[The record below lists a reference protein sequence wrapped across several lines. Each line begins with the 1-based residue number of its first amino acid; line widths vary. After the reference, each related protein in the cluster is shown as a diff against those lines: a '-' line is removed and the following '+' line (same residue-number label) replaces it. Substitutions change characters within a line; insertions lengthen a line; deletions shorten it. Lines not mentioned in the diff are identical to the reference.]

1 MAKGV
6 LGNDPFQRGAA
17 QRPSESKAVSPAPA
31 APEQKKAHAAPPPAK
46 KAAPAKAA
54 KKAPA
59 PKEKPAARAATPKP
73 VESKPAPNKPA
84 ATKLHA
90 RTAALKPVESKP
102 VESKPAPKPVAVAR
116 GKKAETSKGK
126 SPATGSASP
135 RAVVSTPSETA
146 SPSSAGR
153 TSPIEARETPPQPE
167 AHLPPEAATTA
178 GTGAG
183 TPVAPPPS
191 PASTPAGAEAR
202 AVSEEPTKSRESA
215 NAEPP
220 AAEEAE
226 VDAEL
231 LERAAEALS
240 AAEALRELERT
251 IGEPLPTGP
260 VSMPGF
266 EDAVATPV
274 AGTVVVEVLDSS
286 QDEYAPSSEAEAV
299 EEARIEVEVEAALAP
314 VLPAASTTTRDI
326 FFTSDSPGAE
336 SPRLGARLSGLMSLA
351 KEVAFHALAS
361 ERFGKTLGSAQG
373 ILSAALAGIGV
384 GGGTAIDE
392 YGKDAELGGV
402 LHPVLDFLYERYW
415 RVSVQGASHV
425 PGGPVLLV
433 ANHSGAL
440 PFDGPMLQQALSR
453 ERPDLQEARWLAEDQ
468 VFYAPML
475 GTLINRL
482 GAVRACPENALR
494 LLDELRPVIV
504 FPEGIQGLGKP
515 FAQRYQLKRFGRGG
529 FVKLALRTGAP
540 IVPVAIVGAEET
552 APLFGKIPA
561 RFLGIPYLPVTPP
574 PLPARW
580 TIRFGEPIG
589 MGELPPEAADDMSQ
603 VQRLTERTRESIQG
617 MLQALLKERRSV
629 FAG

>member
-17 QRPSESKAVSPAPA
+17 QRPSESKAASTVTA
-31 APEQKKAHAAPPPAK
+31 APEQKKATAAPPPAK
-46 KAAPAKAA
+46 KAAPARAA

-59 PKEKPAARAATPKP
+59 QKP
-73 VESKPAPNKPA
+73 VQSKPAPNKPA
-84 ATKLHA
+84 A
-90 RTAALKPVESKP
+90 RSAAPKPVESRP
-102 VESKPAPKPVAVAR
+102 ASKPAAGTR
-116 GKKAETSKGK
+116 GKKAESAKGK
-126 SPATGSASP
+126 
-135 RAVVSTPSETA
+135 TPSLEATSRRSEVIAPSEAA
-146 SPSSAGR
+146 SATSAGR

-167 AHLPPEAATTA
+167 TRLPPEVATVA
-178 GTGAG
+178 GTASGA
-183 TPVAPPPS
+183 PVAPPPS
-191 PASTPAGAEAR
+191 PASTPAGAEVR
-202 AVSEEPTKSRESA
+202 AISEEPAKPREPADARPSA
-215 NAEPP
+215 AKPS

-226 VDAEL
+226 VDL

-266 EDAVATPV
+266 EDAAATPV
-274 AGTVVVEVLDSS
+274 AGTVVVEVIDTSH
-286 QDEYAPSSEAEAV
+286 DEYAPGSEAEAV

-314 VLPAASTTTRDI
+314 VPPAASTTTRDI

-361 ERFGKTLGSAQG
+361 ERLGKTLGSAQG
-373 ILSAALAGIGV
+373 VLSAALAGIGV

-475 GTLINRL
+475 GTLMNRL

-589 MGELPPEAADDMSQ
+589 MGELPPEAAEDMSQ

>member
-17 QRPSESKAVSPAPA
+17 QRPSEP
-31 APEQKKAHAAPPPAK
+31 K
-46 KAAPAKAA
+46 KAASTKAS
-54 KKAPA
+54 KKAPAPA
-59 PKEKPAARAATPKP
+59 PKEKPVARAATQ
-73 VESKPAPNKPA
+73 KPATPKPA
-84 ATKLHA
+84 AP
-90 RTAALKPVESKP
+90 KPASKP
-102 VESKPAPKPVAVAR
+102 EKTTAPKPAADAR
-116 GKKAETSKGK
+116 VKKAAAPKGK
-126 SPATGSASP
+126 AAAPKP
-135 RAVVSTPSETA
+135 TPSQPEV
-146 SPSSAGR
+146 R
-153 TSPIEARETPPQPE
+153 MQPE
-167 AHLPPEAATTA
+167 AVIAA
-178 GTGAG
+178 GTAVG
-183 TPVAPPPS
+183 TPVAPP
-191 PASTPAGAEAR
+191 TRAEAR
-202 AVSEEPTKSRESA
+202 TFVEEPMEPRELPAPS
-215 NAEPP
+215 EPR
-220 AAEEAE
+220 E
-226 VDAEL
+226 VDL
-231 LERAAEALS
+231 LERAGEALT
-240 AAEALRELERT
+240 AAETLRELEEV

-260 VSMPGF
+260 VAVPGF
-266 EDAVATPV
+266 EDTVMTSVSETVA
-274 AGTVVVEVLDSS
+274 VEVLDAS
-286 QDEYAPSSEAEAV
+286 QDEYAPDSEAEAV

-314 VLPAASTTTRDI
+314 ALPAVSTTHSDV

-336 SPRLGARLSGLMSLA
+336 PHRLGDRFVGLLSLA
-351 KEVAFHALAS
+351 KEAAFQALAS
-361 ERFGKTLGSAQG
+361 ERFGKTVSSAQG
-373 ILSAALAGIGV
+373 LLSAALTGLGV

-392 YGKDAELGGV
+392 YGKDAALTNI

-425 PGGPVLLV
+425 PAGPVLLV

-468 VFYAPML
+468 VFYAPAL
-475 GTLINRL
+475 GTLMNRL

-494 LLDELRPVIV
+494 LLDELRPLIV
-504 FPEGIQGLGKP
+504 FPEGIQGMGKP

-552 APLFGKIPA
+552 TPLLGKLPA
-561 RFLGIPYLPVTPP
+561 SFLGIPYLPLTPP

-580 TIRFGEPIG
+580 TIRFGDPIG
-589 MGELPPEAADDMSQ
+589 MGELPPEAAEDMSQ